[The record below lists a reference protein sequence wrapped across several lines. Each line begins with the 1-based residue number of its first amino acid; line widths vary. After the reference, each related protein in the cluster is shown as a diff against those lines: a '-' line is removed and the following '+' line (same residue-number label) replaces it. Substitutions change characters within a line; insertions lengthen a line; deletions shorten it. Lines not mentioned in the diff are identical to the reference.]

1 MHLSFEEKEVLLDLY
16 EGEDILKYD
25 VSNGKVNYKYNGR
38 VLIRDLNRKT
48 ANGYICGKFLE
59 ENRYN
64 IDSRGWINIKS
75 LSGKQLKDLIEE
87 AMISFLVY
95 L

>member
-1 MHLSFEEKEVLLDLY
+1 MYLTFEEKEELFDLY
-16 EGEDILKYD
+16 KDEDILKYD

-59 ENRYN
+59 ESKYDK
-64 IDSRGWINIKS
+64 DSRGWINIK
-75 LSGKQLKDLIEE
+75 GFDKKNLKDLLEE

>member
-1 MHLSFEEKEVLLDLY
+1 MHLNFEEKEVIFDLY
-16 EGEDILKYD
+16 EGEDILKYE

-59 ENRYN
+59 ENKYN
-64 IDSRGWINIKS
+64 TDSRGWINIK
-75 LSGKQLKDLIEE
+75 LFDEKKLKDLLEE